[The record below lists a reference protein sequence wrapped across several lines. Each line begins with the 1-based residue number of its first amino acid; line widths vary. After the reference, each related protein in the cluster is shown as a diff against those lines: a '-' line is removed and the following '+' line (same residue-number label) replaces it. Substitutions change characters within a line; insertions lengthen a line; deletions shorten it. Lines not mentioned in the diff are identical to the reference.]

1 VEALKLSYF
10 LKVDCSSCV
19 ESYLTGFDETRLHL
33 VSWMPKTAPRAI
45 VMFIH
50 GSGDHVL
57 RYDHWA
63 HFFNEELIGF
73 IGMDIR
79 GHGKS
84 EGKRGHGSLFQ
95 ILKDIGVLVDYTGKA
110 YPEIPQILYG
120 HSMGANL
127 AMRYVVTN
135 KSTISGLISTS
146 PWLRLVKAPSSM
158 RQSACK
164 LISRLAPAIP
174 LSNGIK
180 SRYLTENEYLVRTY
194 HNDPLVHDHISAQLF
209 SDVLETGVYLLQNRH
224 RFNIPLLIMHGTRD
238 KIASYRASAE
248 FARYTSRNTCFKP
261 WEGGY
266 HELHNDL
273 DKEKVFTTIGD
284 WIDQLLLNRR

>member
-1 VEALKLSYF
+1 MEALKLSYF
-10 LKVDCSSCV
+10 LKFDRLTFT
-19 ESYLTGFDETRLHL
+19 ESYLTGFDQTRLHL
-33 VSWMPKTAPRAI
+33 VSWIPKTTPRAI

-57 RYDHWA
+57 RYDQWA
-63 HFFNEELIGF
+63 HFFNEERIGF
-73 IGMDIR
+73 IGMDLR

-84 EGKRGHGSLFQ
+84 GGKRGHGSLYQ
-95 ILKDIGVLVDYTGKA
+95 IHKDIGVLVDYIGKT

-127 AMRYVVTN
+127 AMSYIVTN

-146 PWLRLVKAPSSM
+146 PWLRLVKPPSNM
-158 RQSACK
+158 LQGAAK
-164 LISRLAPAIP
+164 LLTRITPAISF
-174 LSNGIK
+174 SNRIN
-180 SRYLTENEYLVRTY
+180 SRYLTEDEDVVRNY
-194 HNDPLVHDHISAQLF
+194 NNDPLVHDKISAHLF
-209 SDVLETGVYLLQNRH
+209 CDVLETGVYLLQNRH

-261 WEGGY
+261 WEGGP

-273 DKEKVFTTIGD
+273 DKKNVFTNIGN